1 MWKNKEFYELQ
12 PKKRKLLPQKSKENI
27 CILWLLCPFPSVTIY
42 TSEVRTSLSH
52 NSPVNYF
59 NLFQQLHYSLC
70 VFVVPGSCSSF
81 WVQCGRRGVDSAPQP
96 PFSLLTMRPDSTS
109 SHNRGKL
116 FGIPVR
122 LGGDNTT
129 TEIAQSRVTLAHI

>member
-1 MWKNKEFYELQ
+1 MNYS
-12 PKKRKLLPQKSKENI
+12 PKKGSFFHKNQKKIFVCYGYYVLFLPSN
-27 CILWLLCPFPSVTIY
+27 